1 MKNFSDANKLNNLRF
16 LQFPDLKNVEFASKC
31 CGLQSITS
39 SKGDKTKERLMQ
51 ESCCVGTSWVL
62 WGFYTIQEEQ
72 NGRRR
77 ERTRGP
83 IACKR
88 LLNTT
93 QYVIPKLTENIVCLD
108 EESYREACPSPTP
121 SSEMDENSLNVTVGK
136 NKKKTKEIPKKAWS
150 SPYLENQ
157 MANRPLRPPLPKP
170 IHLEAAG
177 RHLSLH
183 KQPQSNSKRDTASN
197 QRPST
202 AIGLCGKNQ
211 IHSTQQNTRQTL
223 SEPKL
228 EDSTEATP
236 GAGTYPDLQSL
247 NLVAT
252 GHALGKARVTI
263 APEKLAKHPQHLYL
277 QEEGRLKADIPLPS
291 NLAIAPL
298 PVLQGGACSHFP
310 SKRLIQVCS
319 TAPPR
324 PRRGFH
330 KACSRAFQR
339 PVVNVKNAH
348 LL

>member
-1 MKNFSDANKLNNLRF
+1 MAGLKKFHAKEINLGPREKEKARVTFQPSPHYGRTPLPCMRFISHMKNFSDANKLNNLRF
-16 LQFPDLKNVEFASKC
+16 LQFPVFP
-31 CGLQSITS
+31 
-39 SKGDKTKERLMQ
+39 
-51 ESCCVGTSWVL
+51 
-62 WGFYTIQEEQ
+62 
-72 NGRRR
+72 

-170 IHLEAAG
+170 IHLEAA
-177 RHLSLH
+177 
-183 KQPQSNSKRDTASN
+183 ASN

-211 IHSTQQNTRQTL
+211 IHSTQQNTKRTL

-236 GAGTYPDLQSL
+236 GAGTYPDLHSG

-252 GHALGKARVTI
+252 GHALGKAKVTI

-277 QEEGRLKADIPLPS
+277 QEEGRLKADIPFPS

-298 PVLQGGACSHFP
+298 PVLQGGACTHFP

-319 TAPPR
+319 AAHPR

-330 KACSRAFQR
+330 KACSRALQR